1 MDTRF
6 NVSLICDTLL
16 PTWIVYRGK
25 ADTLSSEGNRIT
37 SLMIHC
43 GWSEI
48 ESPKR

>member
-6 NVSLICDTLL
+6 NVSLMRDTLL
-16 PTWIVYRGK
+16 PTWVVYRGK
-25 ADTLSSEGNRIT
+25 AETVSSEAYHET
-37 SLMIHC
+37 VIHC